1 MPYTKEQLEEGKSL
15 FYNSF
20 RDDIR
25 AEYLNRLSG
34 SSENDFRTED
44 DVLLSYERIGRPRE
58 GIETINFDDQD
69 IAPIYEDFLLRE
81 QVDLSRSRQQSNL
94 PIYNGGSLL
103 NNVLDRDITELLE
116 LVVSEDLPENVEEGD
131 VVTNEDPTDST
142 RFLIQDGL
150 KRRFRNLGEFY
161 GRGFTLSNLRSI
173 PQPELDKIVNG
184 EDLYWNWD

>member
-1 MPYTKEQLEEGKSL
+1 MPYTKQELEEGKSL

-20 RDDIR
+20 REDIR
-25 AEYLNRLSG
+25 SEYLTRLSG
-34 SSENDFRTED
+34 SAENDFRTED
-44 DVLLSYERIGRPRE
+44 GVLLSYERIGRPRE

-69 IAPIYEDFLLRE
+69 IAPIYEDFLLQE

-116 LVVSEDLPENVEEGD
+116 LVVSEDLPEDVEEGD

-150 KRRFRNLGEFY
+150 KRRFRNVGEFY

-173 PQPELDKIVNG
+173 PQPELDKIVDG
-184 EDLYWNWD
+184 EDL